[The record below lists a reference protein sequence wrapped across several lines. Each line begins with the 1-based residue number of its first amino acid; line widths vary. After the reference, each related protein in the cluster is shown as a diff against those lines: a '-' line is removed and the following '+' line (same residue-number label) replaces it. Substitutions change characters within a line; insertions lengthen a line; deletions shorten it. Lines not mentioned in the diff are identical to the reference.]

1 MAAPGAQMKHGSI
14 RKIKKARESPFPASE
29 SSEPGQRQCSAVSV
43 GRERMQGKTPGG
55 KGKLGIVPQPLQ
67 KRNRRELVFG
77 KKIAYTVSGGV
88 SK

>member
-1 MAAPGAQMKHGSI
+1 MAASAKSRKPGNPLFLHLKLGTWA
-14 RKIKKARESPFPASE
+14 KAMLCRP
-29 SSEPGQRQCSAVSV
+29 R
-43 GRERMQGKTPGG
+43 RERMQGKTPGG
-55 KGKLGIVPQPLQ
+55 KGKLGIVPQPQQ